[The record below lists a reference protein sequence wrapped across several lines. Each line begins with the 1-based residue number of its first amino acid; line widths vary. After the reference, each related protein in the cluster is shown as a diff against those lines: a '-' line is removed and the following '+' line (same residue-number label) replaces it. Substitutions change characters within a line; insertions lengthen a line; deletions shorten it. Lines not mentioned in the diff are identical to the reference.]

1 MDGITEGI
9 GAAQNA
15 AEAVGF
21 SDAASQAG
29 KFTAELLYG
38 LGSNAD
44 SAAFAPAELLIYVL
58 STVFAAIR
66 DNSAEL
72 LSLAALCITGA
83 FLAGLAKQDG
93 LLSKSSGRAGIA
105 AATAIPAGAVF
116 AAVFGSAKA
125 AMSSLE
131 AAGLAVIPAV
141 AVAGKGA
148 GAYGFVACAQMMSM
162 LLRYAFLPL
171 TAVYGALSYASAI
184 SGETFLTGI
193 RTSVK
198 KFFSWGLGFV
208 MTVFSFCSVS
218 SGLAINASSTLGIRA
233 VKYAGAMVP
242 VVGGYLTEAAD
253 TVIASAALI
262 RTAGGVCAVMVVVFV
277 VLSPFVKMLAYYCAV
292 NLLSSLTGIFSGT
305 SASSGMSKEVLDITG
320 ELTGMVI
327 GLMALMAA
335 FFIINIAVVAR

>member
-1 MDGITEGI
+1 MDGIAEGI
-9 GAAQNA
+9 GAAQSA
-15 AEAVGF
+15 AEGVGF
-21 SDAASQAG
+21 SDAATQAG
-29 KFTAELLYG
+29 EFTTELLYG

-44 SAAFAPAELLIYVL
+44 SAGFAPAELLIYIL
-58 STVFAAIR
+58 NSLFDAIKE
-66 DNSAEL
+66 NSAEL
-72 LSLAALCITGA
+72 LALAAMCIMGA
-83 FLAGLAKQDG
+83 FLSGLVKQNG
-93 LLSKSSGRAGIA
+93 LLSRSAGKAGIA
-105 AATAIPAGAVF
+105 AATALPAGAVF
-116 AAVFGSAKA
+116 AAVFSAAKT

-141 AVAGKGA
+141 AVVGKGA
-148 GAYGFVACAQMMSM
+148 GAYGFVACSQMMSV

-171 TAVYGALSYASAI
+171 VAVYGALSYASVI

-193 RTSVK
+193 KASAK

-233 VKYAGAMVP
+233 IKYAGAMVP

-262 RTAGGVCAVMVVVFV
+262 KTAGGVCAVMIVIFV

-292 NLLSSLTGIFSGT
+292 NVLSALAGIFTGA
-305 SASSGMSKEVLDITG
+305 SAASALSKEILDITG
-320 ELTGMVI
+320 ELIGMVI

-335 FFIINIAVVAR
+335 FFIINIAVIAR